1 MINQLEIESA
11 VYDAIR
17 KTINRFRENPLYTF
31 TESDL
36 HSYLHADMLSGNS
49 EQFYSKHKHRISLV
63 HLEYPTNF
71 RYKKKELLSGYQDLN
86 LTNYKTHNT
95 YIAANEKYGD
105 RGNFDLVVLNP
116 DFITRLEEFLQ
127 KQIEGDE
134 IVDKPEHSLAM
145 NLINKDVTIAINRL
159 NQEIYNKKTSDS
171 SASAFEQEVLYAIE
185 FKFIHPFNARNKNMI
200 EEVIK
205 DNEKLRLAHI
215 HSNGFIKPINLI
227 FCSSKSMKRRDDIAS
242 VIDRLRQYIKSGS
255 HPSETFTHTMPDNVL
270 NIFVESYIDNDIK
283 KTDPPIAFSTKP
295 EQWMIDLCNN
305 LRIKI
310 NVPHSV

>member
-1 MINQLEIESA
+1 MSDHSKIQSA

-49 EQFYSKHKHRISLV
+49 KEFYAKDKHRISLV

-71 RYKKKELLSGYQDLN
+71 RYRKDALLSGYQDLTP
-86 LTNYKTHNT
+86 TNYKSHST

-116 DFITRLEEFLQ
+116 NFIKRLGKFLQ
-127 KQIEGDE
+127 DIPTSDDSKE
-134 IVDKPEHSLAM
+134 KPEHNLAL

-159 NQEIYNKKTSDS
+159 NQKVYNENTSGL

-215 HSNGFIKPINLI
+215 HSNGFVRPINLI
-227 FCSSKSMKRRDDIAS
+227 FCSSKSMERRDDIAS

-255 HPSETFTHTMPDNVL
+255 YPAKTTTHTIPDNVL
-270 NIFVESYIDNDIK
+270 NIFIESYIDNDVK
-283 KTDPPIAFSTKP
+283 TTDPPIAFSTKP
-295 EQWMIDLCNN
+295 QQWMNDLCSQ

>member
-1 MINQLEIESA
+1 MSDHSKIESA

-49 EQFYSKHKHRISLV
+49 KEFYSKAKHRISLV

-71 RYKKKELLSGYQDLN
+71 RYRKDELLSGYQDLTP
-86 LTNYKTHNT
+86 TNYESHST

-105 RGNFDLVVLNP
+105 RGNFDLVILNP

-127 KQIEGDE
+127 KQITGDE
-134 IVDKPEHSLAM
+134 KAEKPEHNLAL

-159 NQEIYNKKTSDS
+159 NHEKYNSKTSDS

-200 EEVIK
+200 EEVVK

-215 HSNGFIKPINLI
+215 HSNGFIKPINLV
-227 FCSSKSMKRRDDIAS
+227 FCSSKSMERRDDIAS

-255 HPSETFTHTMPDNVL
+255 YSTNEATHKIPNNVL
-270 NIFVESYIDNDIK
+270 NIFIESYIDNDVK
-283 KTDPPIAFSTKP
+283 TTDPPIAFSTKP
-295 EQWMIDLCNN
+295 EQWMNDLCSQ

-310 NVPHSV
+310 NGPHSV

>member
-1 MINQLEIESA
+1 MSNHSEIEHA

-49 EQFYSKHKHRISLV
+49 KEFYATHKHRISLV

-71 RYKKKELLSGYQDLN
+71 RYRKDALLSGYHDLN
-86 LTNYKTHNT
+86 PTNYKTHST

-105 RGNFDLVVLNP
+105 RGNFDLVILNP
-116 DFITRLEEFLQ
+116 DFITRLHEFLQ
-127 KQIEGDE
+127 AQITGDE
-134 IVDKPEHSLAM
+134 KVEKPEHNLAL
-145 NLINKDVTIAINRL
+145 NLINKDVTLAIKRL
-159 NQEIYNKKTSDS
+159 NHEIYNVKTSDS
-171 SASAFEQEVLYAIE
+171 SSSAFEQEVLFAIE

-227 FCSSKSMKRRDDIAS
+227 FCSSKSMERRDEVAS
-242 VIDRLRQYIKSGS
+242 VIDRLKQYTKSGYY
-255 HPSETFTHTMPDNVL
+255 PTEIPTHTIPDNVL
-270 NIFVESYIDNDIK
+270 NIFIESYIDNDIK
-283 KTDPPIAFSTKP
+283 KTDPPIAFSTRP
-295 EQWMIDLCNN
+295 EQWMIDLCSK

-310 NVPHSV
+310 NVPQSV